1 MNRRKPQNRP
11 KPAPAPAK
19 SVPREPR
26 ASARAWREQHL
37 YGMFSSLGR
46 LAARPLSTALT
57 LLVMALALTLPV
69 LLYLLL
75 DNARTLHGDMRDA
88 GAISVFVKPKTAP
101 AAVDALARAWRSRE
115 GVAHVEVRTPE
126 QGLAEFRDRS
136 GFAQALDL
144 LHDNPLPPVLLVTP
158 ADPAPAAA
166 AALADALGRDA
177 AVDLVQYDAGWR
189 ARVDAILV
197 TATRVT
203 EVVAALLALA
213 LLLVVGNTV
222 RMDIAARAGE
232 IEIMQLLGATR
243 AFVRRPFLYLGF
255 WYGAFSALL
264 AIALTLAVE
273 AALAQPLQQ
282 LAASYA
288 ERFAVHGLDAVA
300 AVAAFATGSLLGWFG
315 AFVASSRH
323 LATPRT

>member
-11 KPAPAPAK
+11 KPPPKPAT
-19 SVPREPR
+19 REPR
-26 ASARAWREQHL
+26 ANLRAWREQHL
-37 YGMFSSLGR
+37 YGLFSSLGR
-46 LAARPLSTALT
+46 LAARPWSTALT
-57 LLVMALALTLPV
+57 LLVMALALTLPL

-75 DNARTLHGDMRDA
+75 DNARTLHGDMRA
-88 GAISVFVKPKTAP
+88 ASAISVFVKPGTAP
-101 AAVDALARAWRSRE
+101 AAVEALAREVRTRP
-115 GVAHVEVRTPE
+115 GVAAVEVRTPE
-126 QGLAEFRDRS
+126 QGLAEFRNRS

-144 LHDNPLPPVLLVTP
+144 LHDNPLPAVLLVAP

-177 AVDLVQYDAGWR
+177 AVDLVRYDAGWR
-189 ARVDAILV
+189 ARLDAILA
-197 TATRVT
+197 TAARVT

-222 RMDIAARAGE
+222 RMDIAGRAEE
-232 IEIMQLLGATR
+232 IEVMQLLGATR
-243 AFVRRPFLYLGF
+243 AFVRRPFLYVGF

-273 AALAQPLQQ
+273 AALAEPLQQ

-288 ERFAVHGLDAVA
+288 QRFAVHGLGLADA
-300 AVAAFATGSLLGWFG
+300 AVAFATGALLGWLG
-315 AFVASSRH
+315 AFAAASRH
-323 LATPRT
+323 LARTRA